1 MWKIGSPSVA
11 WRVLWIRVCP
21 AFWPS
26 ICSFAKKFSW
36 NWLSS
41 FSRNQHGVRSS
52 CGGFFEK
59 NIFATKIGK
68 WDKNSFFLSYWKNL
82 LILIWVWSI
91 MKVDTTFFLGGRD
104 NKISSTWGNG
114 GAPPPLPKNSLIPSP
129 LGKVPPV
136 DFPHQR
142 SIFHASILFAHTSH
156 ANFDFNQCSIFTECC
171 V

>member
-91 MKVDTTFFLGGRD
+91 MKVDTTFLGGRGGQQD
-104 NKISSTWGNG
+104 FLYLGEWGSPSTTAQKLTHPFPNRKSPPSRL
-114 GAPPPLPKNSLIPSP
+114 PPPKVHLPCL
-129 LGKVPPV
+129 
-136 DFPHQR
+136 
-142 SIFHASILFAHTSH
+142 HTLCTH
-156 ANFDFNQCSIFTECC
+156 KPC
-171 V
+171 